1 MKIGMSIAMLLGM
14 VAMSGCAEFGSPI
27 PGADLF
33 TKGNSTTVTLE
44 GKGSVKDA
52 VNLFRKVARADGGFI
67 RAQNDDSASALF
79 SDDKLTLQM
88 TAEKTDKDATRVII
102 QSNSETT
109 VARTFELGDRMLDL
123 PLKVAGDMQGFVIV
137 NKKRAR

>member
-1 MKIGMSIAMLLGM
+1 MKLGQSLVMLLSM
-14 VAMSGCAEFGSPI
+14 VALSGCAEFGSPI

-44 GKGSVKDA
+44 GKGSVKEA
-52 VNLFRKVARADGGFI
+52 VDLFRKVARADGGFI
-67 RAQNDDSASALF
+67 RAQNEDSAMALF

-88 TAEKTDKDATRVII
+88 TAEKTDKNAIRVVI

-109 VARTFELGDRMLDL
+109 VSRMMELGDRMLDV
-123 PLKVAGDMQGFVIV
+123 PLKVAGDMQGFVV
-137 NKKRAR
+137 VSKKRAR

>member
-1 MKIGMSIAMLLGM
+1 MKKGLMLSVVLAV
-14 VAMSGCAEFGSPI
+14 VALSGCAEFGSPI

-52 VNLFRKVARADGGFI
+52 VDLFRKVARADGGFM
-67 RAQNDDSASALF
+67 RSQNEDSATALF

-88 TAEKTDKDATRVII
+88 TADKTDKNATRVII
-102 QSNSETT
+102 QSNSETN
-109 VARTFELGDRMLDL
+109 VARTFELGDRMLDV
-123 PLKVAGDMQGFVIV
+123 PMKVAGEMHGFVIV
-137 NKKRAR
+137 DKKRAR

>member
-1 MKIGMSIAMLLGM
+1 MKKSLLILALLGS
-14 VAMSGCAEFGSPI
+14 VSLSGCAEFGSSV

-33 TKGNSTTVTLE
+33 TKGNSTTITLE
-44 GKGSVKDA
+44 GKGSVKEA

-67 RAQNDDSASALF
+67 RSQNEDSATALF

-88 TAEKTDKDATRVII
+88 TAEKTDKNATRVVI

-123 PLKVAGDMQGFVIV
+123 PLKVASDMHGFVIV
-137 NKKRAR
+137 DKKRAR